1 MRPPGI
7 LAAPPASCPRPK
19 HRPPYSQSLRW
30 ASIERRQV
38 HGLKKKGDR
47 FASCCVLYSIKCAL
61 NTDSCSDTSASLLS
75 EICKGLRQEGDK
87 GQHFLDFFSLTGQLF
102 SRNGFLTFFQKSP
115 HTALCTW
122 TYSLGPLGLVK
133 SVLLGTQSLLCS
145 FDLHPPPALA

>member
-47 FASCCVLYSIKCAL
+47 FASRCVLYSIKCAL

-102 SRNGFLTFFQKSP
+102 SRNGFLTFFKNHP
-115 HTALCTW
+115 HSTPHLDI
-122 TYSLGPLGLVK
+122 PLGTFGISEKCAIGNTK
-133 SVLLGTQSLLCS
+133 SSLL
-145 FDLHPPPALA
+145 L